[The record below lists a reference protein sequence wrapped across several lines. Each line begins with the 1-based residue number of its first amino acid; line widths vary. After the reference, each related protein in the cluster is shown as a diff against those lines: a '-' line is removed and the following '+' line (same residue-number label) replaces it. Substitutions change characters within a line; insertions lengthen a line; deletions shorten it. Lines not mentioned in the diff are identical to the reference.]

1 MGSLLYEAGSSIT
14 EHGLSSCDAKSLFV
28 VLGWAV
34 MFMCLQQVL
43 YRNDSLGSWYVRV
56 WGFILSDLLRYNLH
70 ASATFQS

>member
-34 MFMCLQQVL
+34 INV
-43 YRNDSLGSWYVRV
+43 YVSTA
-56 WGFILSDLLRYNLH
+56 GTL
-70 ASATFQS
+70 